1 MKFGL
6 LIFLLAFIIRFIN
19 LLFLD
24 LNPETY
30 LVEDQIFYW
39 ELSLKGAYLVWSDF
53 PSIELTERMPGSF
66 WFFEFLQWI
75 TNKNLFLILI
85 FQSIVDSLTCVIIY
99 NCAGLIN
106 KKYQL
111 YTGIFAVI
119 SPLMIIISSQILS
132 DTIFLFVFSC
142 SLYCILK
149 YSKSS
154 SLYYL
159 MISGLMLGLS
169 AFIRAT
175 AFPFIFLALPIIFFI
190 IQTKEYNSK
199 RLVFSFF
206 IFLILSF
213 LPISHRFLSNVTYN
227 NTFSLTSQSG
237 SHSAYWMVPGVLSL
251 SEKYTREEAIA
262 YINHRVDKEG
272 GLKGDPYKDSKK
284 LFSISMDIL
293 SELRATDIVY
303 SWARASFLNIITS
316 AVLIDMRV
324 RKLQHFS
331 FADEGKIRAWFNKNY
346 SNKESSKYLLI
357 FFISIFFSI
366 FTAFSF
372 IIGFSYFIKMT
383 PMVAILAIFIIL
395 YFSLITGPTLSPK
408 YCVPFL
414 PIIFYVQSIF
424 FNKLLNF
431 IKKKLDEL

>member
-1 MKFGL
+1 
-6 LIFLLAFIIRFIN
+6 
-19 LLFLD
+19 
-24 LNPETY
+24 
-30 LVEDQIFYW
+30 
-39 ELSLKGAYLVWSDF
+39 
-53 PSIELTERMPGSF
+53 
-66 WFFEFLQWI
+66 
-75 TNKNLFLILI
+75 
-85 FQSIVDSLTCVIIY
+85 
-99 NCAGLIN
+99 
-106 KKYQL
+106 
-111 YTGIFAVI
+111 
-119 SPLMIIISSQILS
+119 
-132 DTIFLFVFSC
+132 
-142 SLYCILK
+142 
-149 YSKSS
+149 
-154 SLYYL
+154 
-159 MISGLMLGLS
+159 
-169 AFIRAT
+169 
-175 AFPFIFLALPIIFFI
+175 
-190 IQTKEYNSK
+190 
-199 RLVFSFF
+199 
-206 IFLILSF
+206 
-213 LPISHRFLSNVTYN
+213 
-227 NTFSLTSQSG
+227 
-237 SHSAYWMVPGVLSL
+237 MVPGVLSL

-293 SELRATDIVY
+293 SELSATDIVY
-303 SWARASFLNIITS
+303 SWVRASFLNIITS

-331 FADEGKIRAWFNKNY
+331 FADEGKIRVWFNKNY